1 MSGGTRLHSS
11 GTQICHIPALFVRQ
25 SSCESGTPC
34 GDHRVCIPHYGENR
48 VTCQLEDY
56 TGRPLGKESRHKKQI
71 QVGKTRTRTRM
82 HTTQSVF
89 HTNTNKLLAHART
102 HARRVSLLFVFYF
115 PFFGGGGGA
124 GSLEGGVEGLT
135 SPARYT
141 DQQPLRYIPNEVMFR
156 VHKRRHHTVDCDYFA
171 FCCIDQVPLYACAAC
186 SHQLQAR

>member
-102 HARRVSLLFVFYF
+102 QSQLAFCVLFSF
-115 PFFGGGGGA
+115 FFGGG
-124 GSLEGGVEGLT
+124 EGLT
-135 SPARYT
+135 SPARCT